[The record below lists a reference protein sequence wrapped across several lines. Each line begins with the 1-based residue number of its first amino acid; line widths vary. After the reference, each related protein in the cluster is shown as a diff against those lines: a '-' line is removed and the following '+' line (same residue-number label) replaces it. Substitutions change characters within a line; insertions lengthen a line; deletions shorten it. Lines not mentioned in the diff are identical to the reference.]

1 MEKHTSSFVT
11 GNAQMIETALG
22 FYNPAT
28 LKSMEKEGKHAEL
41 HELLQALK
49 RALTRDTVTCE
60 QKIKILDVYVHHTP
74 IDLARTVVCQYLQ
87 CCGKEQQS
95 KVMKILEDIPALYD
109 DPHIHDIL
117 PFAPTALPT
126 IVSDAMLLETAKNA
140 CTCQDSHH
148 AIALMNQIQ
157 CYISQHDVGLVI
169 LRQVRQM
176 FNQHMQALPAELKPA
191 LHRPIERVV
200 RSIPIK

>member
-11 GNAQMIETALG
+11 GNAQMVETALG

-28 LKSMEKEGKHAEL
+28 LKRMEKEGKHAEL

-49 RALTRDTVTCE
+49 KALTRDTVTCD
-60 QKIKILDVYVHHTP
+60 QKIKILDVYVHHAP
-74 IDLARTVVCQYLQ
+74 IDLARAVVYQYLP

-95 KVMKILEDIPALYD
+95 QVMKMLEDIPELYD
-109 DPHIHDIL
+109 DPRIHDIL
-117 PFAPTALPT
+117 PFAPVALPG
-126 IVSDAMLLETAKNA
+126 IVSDAMLLETAQNA
-140 CTCQDSHH
+140 CTCQDPHH
-148 AIALMNQIQ
+148 AIALMHQIQ

-169 LRQVRQM
+169 LRQVRLL
-176 FNQHMQALPAELKPA
+176 FNQHMQALPPELKPT

-200 RSIPIK
+200 RSIPIR